1 MSQSSVCITY
11 QGREGKVI
19 VLITRAALAFSAAE
33 GTLAKRKDPH
43 VMHAESI
50 QMWPVISK

>member
-1 MSQSSVCITY
+1 MSQASVCITY